1 MEIVRYCLF
10 VACRRRRHRV
20 VVVVVVTILLLL
32 YLHFILMRIRG
43 DYLN

>member
-10 VACRRRRHRV
+10 VACRRRRHRA